1 MSALQKFTLCP
12 YQFALSA
19 IYRLQ
24 PNQEPEPLQRLDPL
38 TKGSI
43 FHEVQAVFFR
53 AMRDAGQLPVTAAG
67 VDAALVVLER
77 VLATVAAKYEEN
89 LAPAIPRVWSD
100 EIAAIGRDLRVWV
113 RRLPEAEGWTPDA
126 LRVQLRPVGR
136 GA

>member
-1 MSALQKFTLCP
+1 MRCGDRWFAAGRGRSRAGARRTASSCSATRSGRCSRRSGWARGPYSVSALQKFTLCP

-53 AMRDAGQLPVTAAG
+53 AMRDAG
-67 VDAALVVLER
+67 R
-77 VLATVAAKYEEN
+77 C
-89 LAPAIPRVWSD
+89 R
-100 EIAAIGRDLRVWV
+100 
-113 RRLPEAEGWTPDA
+113 
-126 LRVQLRPVGR
+126 
-136 GA
+136 